1 MTLFRI
7 LIDDRNYTSWTYY
20 YYDTNA
26 VVTDIEIPALKY
38 IDPVKEKLFSRDV
51 FSIEKEEDGKTE
63 IKNSYL
69 RTTLTIAGVL
79 QLENNKTFGRTENGK
94 RLLYKCIPDDR
105 HIPVFLI
112 PYEVKAGFSKV
123 QRNKYVV
130 FKYDH
135 WNDKHARG
143 LLVDTL
149 GDVNSLEVF
158 YEYQLYCKSLY
169 HSITEF
175 TKKTREELNK
185 QSCEGFLDTMKTNPN
200 FNIEDR
206 RSEYI
211 FTIDPANSLDYDDG
225 FSIARLPNGNWKVSV
240 YIANVYFWLETLG
253 LWNSF
258 SKRVATIYL
267 PDRRRPML
275 PTILSDSLCSLQE
288 NQDRFALTMD
298 VILTDSGQ
306 LVEEEPIQYKNVV
319 IRVNKNYAYNDPILL
334 LKDKHYIQLYEL
346 TVKMN
351 SKVQDSNDVVS
362 TWMVFMNSYSGK
374 QLLNKKTGI
383 FRCANYINVTKVDN
397 SELLLDDD
405 TYRVIQNW
413 NNSCGQY
420 VKYDEHLEE
429 VNHDLMNVKSY
440 VHFTSPI
447 RRLIDLLN
455 QMLLMD
461 QYGLITNMSQDARS
475 FLENWLSQMEY
486 LNTTMRAI
494 RKIQTDCTI
503 LQRCFD
509 NPEIMERTYSGILFD
524 KVVRNDGYYSYMVYL
539 KELKLL
545 SRITSSIV
553 LDNYS
558 HHNFHIYL
566 FEDEDNTKKK
576 IRLHLYNK

>member
-7 LIDDRNYTSWTYY
+7 LIDDRNYTTWTYY

-26 VVTDIEIPALKY
+26 VVTDIEVPDLKP

-51 FSIEKEEDGKTE
+51 FSIEKEVGKTQ

-112 PYEVKAGFSKV
+112 PYEVKPGFSKA

-135 WNDKHARG
+135 WLDKHPRG
-143 LLVDTL
+143 LLVETL

-185 QSCEGFLDTMKTNPN
+185 QSCEGFLETIKTNPN

-288 NQDRFALTMD
+288 NQDRFALVMD

-319 IRVNKNYAYNDPILL
+319 IRVKKNYAYNDPILL
-334 LKDKHYIQLYEL
+334 LKDKNYIQLYEL

-351 SKVQDSNDVVS
+351 SRVQDSNDVVS

-374 QLLNKKTGI
+374 QLLYKKTGI
-383 FRCANYINVTKVDN
+383 FRCANYINITKVDN

-420 VKYDEHLEE
+420 VKYDEHVEE
-429 VNHDLMNVKSY
+429 VSHDLMNVKSY

-461 QYGLITNMSQDARS
+461 NYGLITNMSQDARS
-475 FLENWLSQMEY
+475 FLENWLNQMSY

-509 NPEIMERTYSGILFD
+509 MPEIMDRTYSGILFD
-524 KVVRNDGYYSYMVYL
+524 KVIRNDGYYSYMVYL

-545 SRITSSIV
+545 SRITSSV
-553 LDNYS
+553 LLENYS

-576 IRLHLYNK
+576 IRLHLKE